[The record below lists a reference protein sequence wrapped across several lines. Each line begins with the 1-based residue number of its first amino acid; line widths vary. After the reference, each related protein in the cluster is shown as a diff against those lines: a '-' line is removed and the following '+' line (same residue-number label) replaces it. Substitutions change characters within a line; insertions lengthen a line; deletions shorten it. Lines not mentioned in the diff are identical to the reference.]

1 MSAKL
6 PLFPQTAFPKP
17 NKFFPSSII
26 FPQQPL
32 QNHKKLNSTPSTLNF
47 FRTFAHAKSVTA
59 VNTEKLFLIHYRPLC
74 LYALHILGDID
85 KAEDAVQ
92 DAFLALLEN
101 HSDCTPPLLF
111 RTVRNRCID
120 ILRQQ
125 KSHPT
130 LSIAATEPL
139 TKEDPLFTDHDADF
153 YYSAARLW
161 TAIDALPDRCRQ
173 AFLMAKRDGMS
184 YREIAEELGIS
195 ERTVEHQV
203 SKALHLL
210 RQQKSV
216 FFRLLLF
223 L

>member
-1 MSAKL
+1 M
-6 PLFPQTAFPKP
+6 
-17 NKFFPSSII
+17 
-26 FPQQPL
+26 
-32 QNHKKLNSTPSTLNF
+32 
-47 FRTFAHAKSVTA
+47 
-59 VNTEKLFLIHYRPLC
+59 NTEKLFLIHYRPLC
-74 LYALHILGDID
+74 LYALHILDDID

-111 RTVRNRCID
+111 RAVRNRCID

-139 TKEDPLFTDHDADF
+139 TNEDPLFTDHYADF

-161 TAIDALPDRCRQ
+161 TAIDDLPDRCRQ

-184 YREIAEELGIS
+184 YREIAQELGIS
-195 ERTVEHQV
+195 ERTVEHHV
-203 SKALHLL
+203 AKALHIL
-210 RQQKSV
+210 RSKGSEL
-216 FFRLLLF
+216 RLYLSILTI

>member
-1 MSAKL
+1 M
-6 PLFPQTAFPKP
+6 
-17 NKFFPSSII
+17 
-26 FPQQPL
+26 
-32 QNHKKLNSTPSTLNF
+32 
-47 FRTFAHAKSVTA
+47 TA

-85 KAEDAVQ
+85 KAEDVVQ
-92 DAFLALLEN
+92 DAFLSLLEN

-139 TKEDPLFTDHDADF
+139 TKEEPHFTTDDTDF
-153 YYSAARLW
+153 YYTAARLW
-161 TAIDALPDRCRQ
+161 TAIDALPDRCREV
-173 AFLMAKRDGMS
+173 FLMAKRDGMT

>member
-1 MSAKL
+1 MDIE
-6 PLFPQTAFPKP
+6 Q
-17 NKFFPSSII
+17 
-26 FPQQPL
+26 
-32 QNHKKLNSTPSTLNF
+32 
-47 FRTFAHAKSVTA
+47 
-59 VNTEKLFLIHYRPLC
+59 LFLEFYRPLC
-74 LYALHILGDID
+74 LYALRFVGDID
-85 KAEDAVQ
+85 KAEDVVQ
-92 DAFLALLEN
+92 DAFLSLLEN

-125 KSHPT
+125 KKHPT

-139 TKEDPLFTDHDADF
+139 TKEEPHFTTDDTDF
-153 YYSAARLW
+153 YYTAARLW
-161 TAIDALPDRCRQ
+161 TAIDALPDRCREV
-173 AFLMAKRDGMS
+173 FLMAKRDGMT

-210 RQQKSV
+210 REQKTI

>member
-1 MSAKL
+1 M
-6 PLFPQTAFPKP
+6 
-17 NKFFPSSII
+17 
-26 FPQQPL
+26 
-32 QNHKKLNSTPSTLNF
+32 
-47 FRTFAHAKSVTA
+47 TA

-111 RTVRNRCID
+111 RTVRNRCTD
-120 ILRQQ
+120 ILRPQ

-139 TKEDPLFTDHDADF
+139 TKEAPHFTADDTDF
-153 YYSAARLW
+153 YYTAARLW
-161 TAIDALPDRCRQ
+161 TAIDALPARCRQ
-173 AFLMAKRDGMS
+173 AFLMAKRDGMT

-210 RQQKSV
+210 REQKTI